1 MQHGENGQPNNAPKN
16 KTIPN
21 NKNFV
26 IDLGITIFLNEYVG
40 IVLINNI
47 ENKATR
53 FERIIAGIMCYV
65 LYHGRNRPVTK
76 IHYMNSEFT
85 KIITA
90 SADAS
95 TYFKQNVT
103 RFIDFKVDPFK

>member
-1 MQHGENGQPNNAPKN
+1 M
-16 KTIPN
+16 I
-21 NKNFV
+21 
-26 IDLGITIFLNEYVG
+26 
-40 IVLINNI
+40 LINNI

-53 FERIIAGIMCYV
+53 FERI
-65 LYHGRNRPVTK
+65 HGRNRPVTK

-95 TYFKQNVT
+95 AYFKQNVT
-103 RFIDFKVDPFK
+103 RCIDFKVDPFK